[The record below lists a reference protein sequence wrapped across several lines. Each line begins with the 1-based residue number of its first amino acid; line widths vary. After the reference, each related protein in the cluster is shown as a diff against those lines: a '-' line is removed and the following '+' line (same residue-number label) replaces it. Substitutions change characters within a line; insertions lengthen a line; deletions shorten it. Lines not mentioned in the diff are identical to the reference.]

1 MWRIGRVVDLSMRL
15 DGVTP
20 VYPGDPPFSMEPV
33 SAFNREG
40 FVVHRLEL
48 STHAGTHLDAPLH
61 TCCRGLSVDGIPL
74 GNCAGEGLV
83 VDLRGKKA
91 GEPIKREDF
100 SGLEERM
107 SGEAFVL
114 LHTGWSGKGGRPEYF
129 RHPFMEEEACRFL
142 LQRGVRRFG
151 IDAPGLDAPGATPLI
166 LHRLI
171 AGHGG
176 IVVENLV
183 NLEQLDFPR
192 PLICCFPLKIGGGDA
207 SPVRALALELLP
219 ASGSREGG
227 G

>member
-74 GNCAGEGLV
+74 GNCAGEGLM

-100 SGLEERM
+100 SGLEERL

-114 LHTGWSGKGGRPEYF
+114 LHTGWSGKGESRSTSAILLWRKRPAASCCSGGCVVLES
-129 RHPFMEEEACRFL
+129 ML
-142 LQRGVRRFG
+142 
-151 IDAPGLDAPGATPLI
+151 PGWT
-166 LHRLI
+166 
-171 AGHGG
+171 
-176 IVVENLV
+176 
-183 NLEQLDFPR
+183 
-192 PLICCFPLKIGGGDA
+192 
-207 SPVRALALELLP
+207 LP
-219 ASGSREGG
+219 EPPP
-227 G
+227 